1 MLLPGVIALPVFA
14 LLPNLGGKCVPLSL
28 PTEEAKSASRAAIMI
43 GVMIAAGILSGL
55 AAWAWSSGWFGWLLL
70 VELVVVSV
78 IYVGLRASISAAKW
92 PPME

>member
-14 LLPNLGGKCVPLSL
+14 LVPNLGGKGVPLSL
-28 PTEEAKSASRAAIMI
+28 PTEEAKSANRAVIMI
-43 GVMIAAGILSGL
+43 GVMVAAGILSGL
-55 AAWAWSSGWFGWLLL
+55 AAWAWASGWFGWLLL

-78 IYVGLRASISAAKW
+78 VYAALRAFISAAKW